1 MAKYRSFSF
10 EFKRQVVLDFL
21 EGRVELRGLARQ
33 HNLSRHLIRM
43 WIQKYEA
50 GQLNDE
56 VADATRIAEYET
68 KIAELERKV
77 GQLTMEVDL
86 LKKGARWV
94 RRANGESSSIVSGPK
109 PSRSPEDAES

>member
-1 MAKYRSFSF
+1 MAMRRSFSF
-10 EFKRQVVLDFL
+10 EFERQVALDFL
-21 EGRVELRGLARQ
+21 DGRVELRGLARQ
-33 HNLSRHLIRM
+33 HSLSRHLIRLR
-43 WIQKYEA
+43 IQKYEA

-86 LKKGARWV
+86 LKKGAR
-94 RRANGESSSIVSGPK
+94 RARQPSVESSSMVSGPK
-109 PSRSPEDAES
+109 LSQSREDAES